1 MIEATVQLARSPE
14 SLRASINAIAR
25 PRRGGLHSPHN
36 ALKHHEDDPQ
46 KPYWGH
52 WQESRFSLRPQS
64 RGRWTNLHLWSTQ
77 FDGEARLSATGSE
90 LWIRASFGTY
100 ATTIYL
106 ILLSLLLFTAIAWML
121 HEPLTACIVL
131 GLAAAL
137 VYGLYAQ
144 LRRGL
149 ANLMAALDRRE

>member
-1 MIEATVQLARSPE
+1 MIETTAQLSRSPE
-14 SLRASINAIAR
+14 SLRARINAIAR
-25 PRRGGLHSPHN
+25 PRRGGLHSPHS

-52 WQESRFSLRPQS
+52 WQESRFSLRPQQRS
-64 RGRWTNLHLWSTQ
+64 RWTNLHLWSTQ
-77 FDGEARLSATGSE
+77 FDGEVHLSATGSE
-90 LWIRASFGTY
+90 LWIRAGFGTY

-121 HEPLTACIVL
+121 HDPLAACIPL

-137 VYGLYAQ
+137 VYGLRAQ

-149 ANLMAALDRRE
+149 AKLNAELDQDA